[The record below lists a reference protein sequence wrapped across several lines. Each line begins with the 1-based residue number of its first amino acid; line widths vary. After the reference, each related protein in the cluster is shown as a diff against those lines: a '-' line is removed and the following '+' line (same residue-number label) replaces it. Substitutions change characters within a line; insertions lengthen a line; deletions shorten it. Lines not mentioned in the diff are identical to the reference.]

1 LIAEELQLAVRA
13 YYKQYTPIEKSRAVD
28 ELTSQLSFVKKGKL
42 YIAMDEQYAVRF
54 SYSTK
59 DSFANTVL
67 ALKNVLKYDH
77 IPVILCLLKPLSY
90 EFMLVNTTFLKK
102 ISHSSKAL
110 TETNIRGSFLGHDI
124 MREVELSPDRLLL
137 NAPEHFSELFAFHQG
152 MDTDDNIARLVEET
166 SQISSQKSAFMI
178 DDKMKER
185 IYQSLLYSFTMNNE
199 LQRVKAELDLLVF
212 RNSDRIFEIA
222 AEEASNVN
230 LRGNRIEQ
238 LLTSEGLNQHGLADD
253 TRELA
258 DGGRLLIDIKTS
270 TGSAT
275 ANAKLYNID
284 KQLKALSDGRTVSAV
299 YLIHINAGQQELSTY
314 MVNCFDEAILDHT
327 LIQHHWSGR
336 SSRGSSQLHAKV
348 FQALDEDNRAPRLN
362 KERALEFIDSLIGRE
377 QHAQEN
383 D

>member
-1 LIAEELQLAVRA
+1 MIAEELQLAVRA
-13 YYKQYTPIEKSRAVD
+13 YYKQHTPIEKSRAVD

-124 MREVELSPDRLLL
+124 MREIELAPDRLFL
-137 NAPEHFSELFAFHQG
+137 NTPEHFSELFAFHQG
-152 MDTDDNIARLVEET
+152 IDTDENITRLVEET
-166 SQISSQKSAFMI
+166 SQISSQRSAYII
-178 DDKMKER
+178 DAATQAR
-185 IYQSLLYSFTMNNE
+185 IHQSLLYSFTKEEE
-199 LQRVKAELDLLVF
+199 LQRVKRELDQLVAQHHEQIL
-212 RNSDRIFEIA
+212 RIA
-222 AEEASNVN
+222 TEEAANVN

-238 LLTSEGLNQHGLADD
+238 LLTKEGLNQHGLADEI
-253 TRELA
+253 RLLE

-270 TGSAT
+270 IGSAT

-284 KQLKALSDGRTVSAV
+284 KQLEALSDGRTVCAV
-299 YLIHINAGQQELSTY
+299 YLLHMNTEKQRIETY
-314 MVNCFDEAILDHT
+314 MLNSFDEDLLDQM
-327 LIQHHWSGR
+327 LVQHHWSGR
-336 SSRGSSQLHAKV
+336 NARGSSQLHARV
-348 FQALDEDNRAPRLN
+348 FQALSAGNRQPRLN
-362 KERALEFIDSLIGRE
+362 KERALAFIDGLIAMG
-377 QHAQEN
+377 N
-383 D
+383 DKN